1 MTTATIELPDDVR
14 TQAEALAAATGRSL
28 AEVLTDAVVQGL
40 AYDQWFREQVE
51 EGRRSAREEPLILAD
66 QVWDDFL
73 RRGLL
78 TPEAFTEAEEAENK
92 RRQYDR
98 R

>member
-1 MTTATIELPDDVR
+1 MTTTTIELPDELR
-14 TQAEALAAATGRSL
+14 TQAEALATTTGRSL